1 MTAQAW
7 DGRIVWV
14 TGAAGGIGRAVAL
27 AFQAQGAQVLGI
39 DRAFG
44 AEPWPFETVC
54 LDLTQAEAV
63 ATFCQQR
70 LAHTAR
76 LDVLVH
82 AAGVLRMG
90 CSDELSLAD
99 WQACFDTNVSAAF
112 YVLRHL
118 VPQFKR
124 QRHGAIVT
132 LASNAAHVPRLGMAA
147 YAASKAALQSFS
159 RCVALELAPYGVRCN
174 VVSPGTTDTPMLRDM
189 GLDAAG
195 VQRTVDGR
203 PEQFKLGIPLG
214 KVAQP
219 QDIADAVLFLASPQ
233 AGHITLHDLVV
244 DGGATLGA

>member
-1 MTAQAW
+1 MTALAW
-7 DGRIVWV
+7 QDQTVWV
-14 TGAAGGIGRAVAL
+14 TGAARGIGREVAL
-27 AFQAQGAQVLGI
+27 AFQAQGARVLGV

-44 AEPWPFETVC
+44 AEALPFETEC
-54 LDLTQAEAV
+54 LDLTQPEAV
-63 ATFCQQR
+63 AAFCQQR
-70 LAHTAR
+70 LAQTPR
-76 LDVLVH
+76 LDVVVH
-82 AAGVLRMG
+82 AAGILRMG

-112 YVLRHL
+112 YLLRHL

-132 LASNAAHVPRLGMAA
+132 VASNAAHVPRLGMAA

-174 VVSPGTTDTPMLRDM
+174 AVSPGTTDTPMLRDM

-195 VQRTVDGR
+195 IQRTVAGL

-214 KVAQP
+214 KAARP
-219 QDIADAVLFLASPQ
+219 QDIAQAVLFLASPQ